1 VIVCGLLVPPRPIS
15 TAGVMTCGAAG
26 TAMSSC
32 LRRSRAGLDSVRK
45 AVVQSPMEPLRQSA
59 LQTIANGLSRLPVQT
74 PTFLCCICLEHAPE
88 DSRACLQQCGR
99 PSHSACVGCLRAY
112 LKGRVEEARV
122 RDLRCPLSGDDG
134 CRAVATEQDLA
145 RWLDNDLLAKYQRFS
160 RMAAD
165 SLVRECPQ
173 CQALCVPSRGDDG
186 EALAEMRCEQCG
198 CAFCLYHAGAHE
210 PGAEACQAYQRA
222 SARQERVDLLSVGAR
237 PCPECGAAVEKIE
250 GCNHMTCRC
259 GAEWCWMCGLKL
271 QNVGWHYNPANPG
284 GCMQYGDPHGQR
296 MMICC
301 KILGLPAGV
310 FTMALMLVGLLFFII
325 VAPITLAL
333 TFPFPKGPKWG
344 CFLAAFIVGAPLFA
358 VFLIFAVVWGLFS
371 CIIFQPLRLF
381 CGANS
386 GHLHALAIVPFA
398 TVIAVTE
405 MGFQRRNGA
414 EEAEEVGASD
424 GEDEAAML
432 PAEQ

>member
-1 VIVCGLLVPPRPIS
+1 
-15 TAGVMTCGAAG
+15 
-26 TAMSSC
+26 
-32 LRRSRAGLDSVRK
+32 
-45 AVVQSPMEPLRQSA
+45 
-59 LQTIANGLSRLPVQT
+59 
-74 PTFLCCICLEHAPE
+74 
-88 DSRACLQQCGR
+88 
-99 PSHSACVGCLRAY
+99 
-112 LKGRVEEARV
+112 
-122 RDLRCPLSGDDG
+122 
-134 CRAVATEQDLA
+134 
-145 RWLDNDLLAKYQRFS
+145 
-160 RMAAD
+160 
-165 SLVRECPQ
+165 
-173 CQALCVPSRGDDG
+173 
-186 EALAEMRCEQCG
+186 
-198 CAFCLYHAGAHE
+198 
-210 PGAEACQAYQRA
+210 
-222 SARQERVDLLSVGAR
+222 
-237 PCPECGAAVEKIE
+237 
-250 GCNHMTCRC
+250 
-259 GAEWCWMCGLKL
+259 
-271 QNVGWHYNPANPG
+271 
-284 GCMQYGDPHGQR
+284 MQYGDPHGQR